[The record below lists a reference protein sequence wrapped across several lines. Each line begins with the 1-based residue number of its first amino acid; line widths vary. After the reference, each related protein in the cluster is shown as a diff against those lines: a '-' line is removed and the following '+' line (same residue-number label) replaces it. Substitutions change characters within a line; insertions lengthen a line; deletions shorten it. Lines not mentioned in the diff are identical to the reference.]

1 VRVAQE
7 IMAHYQH
14 HMASIIIISGDKGIF
29 DVKVNDTLIFS
40 KDAIGRFPEPK
51 EISSELQKALANL

>member
-1 VRVAQE
+1 MRVAQE
-7 IMAHYQH
+7 IMTQYQH
-14 HMASIIIISGDKGIF
+14 QMASLIIISGDKGIF

-51 EISSELQKALANL
+51 EISSELQKTLANQ

>member
-1 VRVAQE
+1 
-7 IMAHYQH
+7 MSHYQH
-14 HMASIIIISGDKGIF
+14 HMASLIIISGDKGIF

-51 EISSELQKALANL
+51 EISSELQKVLANL

>member
-1 VRVAQE
+1 MRVAQE
-7 IMAHYQH
+7 IMSHYQH
-14 HMASIIIISGDKGIF
+14 HMASLIIISGDKGIF